1 MKTNNAPSMKT
12 IMSALF
18 DESGSLILP
27 ERPQTESQYS
37 PSVNAFEICLPSWV
51 GTNWGHG
58 DETVFSHMSHTGWVT
73 SRVHIPSRTLSRI
86 MAYTLSVASR
96 RRNLLDI
103 FESTFVAESPH
114 CDLEYIQ
121 GLGGPRSI
129 ERHKLIIEWLDEK
142 IWADV
147 PRWRLA
153 QTKWECDRQWF
164 LSHVP
169 LPITARQDRGVIFS

>member
-1 MKTNNAPSMKT
+1 
-12 IMSALF
+12 MSALF
-18 DESGSLILP
+18 DESGSLIRA

-37 PSVNAFEICLPSWV
+37 PPVNAFEVRLPSWV
-51 GTNWGHG
+51 GTNPGHG
-58 DETVFSHMSHTGWVT
+58 EETVFSHMRYTVEAH
-73 SRVHIPSRTLSRI
+73 
-86 MAYTLSVASR
+86 TLSVASR

-121 GLGGPRSI
+121 GLGGPCSI
-129 ERHKLIIEWLDEK
+129 ERRQLILDWLDAK
-142 IWADV
+142 IRSDV

-164 LSHVP
+164 LRHVP
-169 LPITARQDRGVIFS
+169 LPITD

>member
-58 DETVFSHMSHTGWVT
+58 DETVFSHMSYTVQAH
-73 SRVHIPSRTLSRI
+73 
-86 MAYTLSVASR
+86 TLSVASR